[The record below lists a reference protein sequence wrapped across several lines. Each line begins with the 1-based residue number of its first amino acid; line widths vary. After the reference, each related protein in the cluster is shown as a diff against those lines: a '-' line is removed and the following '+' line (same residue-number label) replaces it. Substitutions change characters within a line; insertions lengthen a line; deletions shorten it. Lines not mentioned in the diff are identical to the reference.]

1 MSGSQKNKSNI
12 LMTACIIV
20 GAIAGISISSM
31 DFGVANKF
39 VWIACGMIFI
49 GAMLFV
55 GWVIFNAVRNVQK
68 APIEEDRLA
77 KNFTSVTDKGVVY
90 IFRDQF
96 IGMLKALPVNVS
108 DQQVGWIKGKNFIR
122 LELPAGEYTL
132 GGNKACKQPSIFKI
146 VNGEIL
152 YFEQEIVAG
161 MLSGSYIYN
170 KVDDSSQAQ
179 SKIKL
184 CSLIK
189 NKV

>member
-1 MSGSQKNKSNI
+1 MSGSQKSKSNI
-12 LMTACIIV
+12 LMTACVIV
-20 GAIAGISISSM
+20 GVIAGITISSM
-31 DFGVANKF
+31 DFGTANKF
-39 VWIACGMIFI
+39 IWIATGIILI
-49 GAMLFV
+49 GAMFFV
-55 GWVIFNAVRNVQK
+55 GWVIFNAARNVQK

-77 KNFTSVTDKGVVY
+77 KNFTPVTDKGVVY

-96 IGMLKALPVNVS
+96 IGVLKALPINVS

-132 GGNKACKQPSIFKI
+132 GGNKTCKQPTVFQIA
-146 VNGEIL
+146 NGEIL

-170 KVDDSSQAQ
+170 KIDDSNQAQ

-184 CSLIK
+184 CSLVK

>member
-1 MSGSQKNKSNI
+1 MSGSQKNKSNMLVMSCIIGGVIIGIVTSSIDLGTTNKLVWVACGDI
-12 LMTACIIV
+12 LM
-20 GAIAGISISSM
+20 
-31 DFGVANKF
+31 GVMF
-39 VWIACGMIFI
+39 
-49 GAMLFV
+49 FV
-55 GWVIFNAVRNVQK
+55 GWVVFTAARNVQK

-77 KNFTSVTDKGVVY
+77 KNFTPVTDKGVVY

-96 IGMLKALPVNVS
+96 IGVLKALPINVS

-132 GGNKACKQPSIFKI
+132 GGNKTCKQPTVFQIA
-146 VNGEIL
+146 NGEIL

-170 KVDDSSQAQ
+170 KIDDSNQAQ

-184 CSLIK
+184 CSLVK

>member
-12 LMTACIIV
+12 LMTACVIV
-20 GAIAGISISSM
+20 GVIAGITISSM
-31 DFGVANKF
+31 DFGTANKF
-39 VWIACGMIFI
+39 IWIATGIILI
-49 GAMLFV
+49 GAMFFV
-55 GWVIFNAVRNVQK
+55 GWVIFNAARNVQK

-77 KNFTSVTDKGVVY
+77 KNFTPVTDKGVVY

-96 IGMLKALPVNVS
+96 IGVLKALPINVS

-132 GGNKACKQPSIFKI
+132 GGNKTCKQLTIFQI
-146 VNGEIL
+146 ANGEIL

-170 KVDDSSQAQ
+170 KIDDSNQAQ

-184 CSLIK
+184 CSLVK